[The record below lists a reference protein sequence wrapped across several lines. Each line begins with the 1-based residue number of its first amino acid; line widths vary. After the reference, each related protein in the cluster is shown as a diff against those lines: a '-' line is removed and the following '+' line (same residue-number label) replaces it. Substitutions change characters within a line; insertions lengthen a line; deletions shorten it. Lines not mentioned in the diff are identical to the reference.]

1 MEGWLDK
8 DSTQLRTENED
19 GARMSPVNVFHHK
32 SYLDAGPGGV
42 KEIDSSFEIDLD
54 LRKLSGSFPEK
65 GSSDNI
71 KRIVD
76 PIVNECEQRYAQV
89 DSDQFIA
96 KKEARSS
103 RVWINVF
110 PKRFEPILAPDG
122 RSIISLSK
130 TLSSRVV
137 KNNRAKF
144 GSLAGLSLKPDQ
156 D

>member
-96 KKEARSS
+96 KRGEIVARVDKCVSEAIRAD
-103 RVWINVF
+103 
-110 PKRFEPILAPDG
+110 LAPDG